1 MQRSGRGAR
10 NSSRTAIGA
19 GTSLPVSAF
28 EEEGSIDANVVAGI
42 AHDINNVLTVV
53 RLHADFV
60 LSGPLTRAQQNELGS
75 AIEATIR
82 GAALTQQMLGLI
94 RHHARETLICE
105 LNEIVSSTAE
115 SLGRV
120 IGPDIA
126 LVTELSS
133 SPNPVRSRA
142 GQVDRILLNLVLNA
156 RDAMPRGGRLTVTV
170 RRAVIAPG
178 HGPAHELP
186 PGCYAT
192 LSVQDT
198 GLGMSSELK
207 SSIFD
212 PFFTTKSARGG
223 TGLGL
228 PVVLQEVRDLRGAIC
243 VESELG
249 EGSMFIIYLPLVV
262 EAARIP
268 QDAQ

>member
-1 MQRSGRGAR
+1 V
-10 NSSRTAIGA
+10 
-19 GTSLPVSAF
+19 PAF
-28 EEEGSIDANVVAGI
+28 EAGGSIDANVVAGI

-60 LSGPLTRAQQNELGS
+60 LSGPLTRAQQNVLGS

-82 GAALTQQMLGLI
+82 GAALAQQMLGLV

-105 LNEIVSSTAE
+105 LNEIVSSTAD
-115 SLGRV
+115 SLGKV
-120 IGPDIA
+120 IGPEIA

-133 SPNPVRSRA
+133 SPNPVRSRD

-170 RRAVIAPG
+170 REAVIAPG
-178 HGPAHELP
+178 HRLAHEVP
-186 PGCYAT
+186 PGYYAA

-198 GLGMSSELK
+198 GLGMSPELK
-207 SSIFD
+207 GLIFD

-223 TGLGL
+223 TGFGL
-228 PVVLQEVRDLRGAIC
+228 PVVLQEVRDLGGAIH

-249 EGSMFIIYLPLVV
+249 EGSTFIIYLPLVV
-262 EAARIP
+262 ETARIP
-268 QDAQ
+268 QDEQ